1 MVTRR
6 SGFTLAEV
14 VVAMTL
20 LSVAALGVAATA
32 LLAVQSFTR
41 AEMRQHVLRE
51 AEAVLDSLLALP
63 QNGTG
68 SKSVHTTLLGW
79 NAADSVG
86 AITVTVRTPHR
97 GLLQLTGQR

>member
-1 MVTRR
+1 MVTARP
-6 SGFTLAEV
+6 GFTLAEV

-41 AEMRQHVLRE
+41 AEMQQHVLRE
-51 AEAVLDSLLALP
+51 AEAVLDSLLSLP
-63 QNGTG
+63 QNGAG
-68 SKSVHTTLLGW
+68 SRSVHTALLSW

-86 AITVTVRTPHR
+86 AITLTVRNPHR
-97 GLLQLTGQR
+97 GQLQLMGQR